1 MTLIPVYHFSVS
13 LDLICLKTSFSV
25 RTIVL
30 LSHTFIAGFYSQWL
44 FGVFFLTRSNFKWYF
59 YITTLLWYLHKLY
72 RVLGEGLCIFLQ
84 WSRPSYP
91 NVYSRY
97 VFYCYARSFTSTKYF
112 FPLFPRKNDCI
123 SDSYKLTS
131 KKSTRR
137 LKQLR
142 GTRIPFEF

>member
-1 MTLIPVYHFSVS
+1 MTLIPVYHFSAS
-13 LDLICLKTSFSV
+13 LDLICLKTSFSI

-30 LSHTFIAGFYSQWL
+30 LSHTFIAGFYSHWL
-44 FGVFFLTRSNFKWYF
+44 FGFFFLPGPTLIDPFTKQHHYDTYINFIGFWGRGCVFFCNAHVLH
-59 YITTLLWYLHKLY
+59 TLM
-72 RVLGEGLCIFLQ
+72 
-84 WSRPSYP
+84 
-91 NVYSRY
+91 NSRY

>member
-1 MTLIPVYHFSVS
+1 MTLKHVYHFSAS
-13 LDLICLKTSFSV
+13 LDLVCLKTSFSV

-30 LSHTFIAGFYSQWL
+30 FISDIYCRIL
-44 FGVFFLTRSNFKWYF
+44 FALVIRLFFLTRSNINWPF
-59 YITTLLWYLHKLY
+59 YITTLLRYLHKLY

-91 NVYSRY
+91 NELTVC
-97 VFYCYARSFTSTKYF
+97 FYCYARSFTSTKYF